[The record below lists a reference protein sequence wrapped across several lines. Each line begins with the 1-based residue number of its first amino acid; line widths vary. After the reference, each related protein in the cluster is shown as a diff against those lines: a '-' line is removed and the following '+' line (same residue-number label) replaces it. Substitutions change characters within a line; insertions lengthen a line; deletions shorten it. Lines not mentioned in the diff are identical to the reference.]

1 MSDKLIITY
10 EEYKKV
16 VEKLALEIEKKYKPT
31 VLVGIMRGA
40 APIIDIL
47 SRIFKLPT
55 AYVVIQSYSGD
66 TVQDKQGEL
75 IFARDISAIATNEDF
90 KNVLLVDDSIVRGT
104 TSKEIVQMAK
114 EAGAK
119 RVYIASAAPPVRH
132 PNVYGIDMPSVS
144 ELIAYDRNIE
154 EVAITIGADWLVYQ
168 DIDDLISSAQKG
180 NKLISEFDASC
191 FTGKYVTGDI
201 DADYLAR
208 LESLRNDAMKES
220 QNIDEGLTDLTN
232 NQ

>member
-1 MSDKLIITY
+1 MIPNFMADKLIISY

-75 IFARDISAIATNEDF
+75 IFARDISAIATNENF
-90 KNVLLVDDSIVRGT
+90 KKVLLVDDLSDTGLTLNKSIDWLKEYDPIKNYI
-104 TSKEIVQMAK
+104 KEIKTACLWKKKSSTFTPDFCPILLDKDPWIVQ
-114 EAGAK
+114 
-119 RVYIASAAPPVRH
+119 
-132 PNVYGIDMPSVS
+132 PS
-144 ELIAYDRNIE
+144 EYYDEVDIE
-154 EVAITIGADWLVYQ
+154 TLKKKH
-168 DIDDLISSAQKG
+168 S
-180 NKLISEFDASC
+180 
-191 FTGKYVTGDI
+191 
-201 DADYLAR
+201 
-208 LESLRNDAMKES
+208 
-220 QNIDEGLTDLTN
+220 
-232 NQ
+232 